1 MLCLLIFSFNR
12 QSPNVTADSIRHL
25 IHHHPN
31 QKKGLTLDLLHPVP
45 AEISSKDFMFEVMT
59 NTNQY
64 LKIYIK
70 EMLALIDNKLP
81 QTSIQNLVN
90 LVEIV
95 SGKKSGDSIN
105 VDIYTVNDITM
116 ENGVG
121 SNKEMDTNETDG
133 IIINGT
139 SSLDKDLRVESK
151 WKRASVDY
159 EWGKYPIGV
168 LPWQITQTSINPT
181 LPLGAY

>member
-1 MLCLLIFSFNR
+1 MFIYRFNR
-12 QSPNVTADSIRHL
+12 QSPNVTAESMRHL

-31 QKKGLTLDLLHPVP
+31 QKKGLTLDLLHPIP
-45 AEISSKDFMFEVMT
+45 AELSSKDFIFEVMT
-59 NTNQY
+59 NTTQY

-70 EMLALIDNKLP
+70 EMLALIDRKLP

-105 VDIYTVNDITM
+105 VDIYTVQDITM
-116 ENGVG
+116 ENGVD
-121 SNKEMDTNETDG
+121 SNKGMDTNESD
-133 IIINGT
+133 IIINSL
-139 SSLDKDLRVESK
+139 SSLEKDLRLESN

-168 LPWQITQTSINPT
+168 LPHQITQNSINPT
-181 LPLGAY
+181 LPLNAY